1 MRIWLARYRV
11 VSASQ
16 DFIVG
21 VIKKARHDASA
32 NKRLDVF
39 ARLCGITEPKLYS
52 PVCGDVVTELLSL
65 VAGGVDRIA
74 PLLACPRS
82 FVPLTAVLGAIQQ
95 IFSVDG
101 AEVGGA
107 GGGGGSLA
115 PLKRTVLSP
124 GNRGAPM
131 GAPASASTGSKDL
144 SALAK
149 EATVIKRGWT
159 MPAQLRK
166 LLITRIEDLARPAD
180 EIEELTA
187 QGGSVLWLDTDLVLD
202 AVLAATVQKLF
213 VDRAMLMALFERFD
227 EDGNGVLSL
236 DEFRGLIA
244 ACQSSKKINEHD
256 LMELWTFVNEWDS
269 ESDKDSVTPQA
280 FATACIESGLQL
292 NYWAIEGAREQF
304 AKALAQVEF
313 FGARVAA

>member
-1 MRIWLARYRV
+1 L
-11 VSASQ
+11 Q
-16 DFIVG
+16 EFIVG
-21 VIKKARHDASA
+21 VIKKTRHEASA

-65 VAGGVDRIA
+65 VAGSAERIA
-74 PLLACPRS
+74 PLLASARS
-82 FVPLTAVLGAIQQ
+82 FVPLTAVLGAIHQ
-95 IFSVDG
+95 IFSVDDAETG
-101 AEVGGA
+101 A
-107 GGGGGSLA
+107 L
-115 PLKRTVLSP
+115 LKRTVTSP
-124 GNRGAPM
+124 GNKGAPM
-131 GAPASASTGSKDL
+131 GAPGTGAGSGSKDL

-149 EATVIKRGWT
+149 EAMAIKRGWT

-166 LLITRIEDLARPAD
+166 LLLARIEDLARPAD
-180 EIEELTA
+180 EIEELKA
-187 QGGSVLWLDTDLVLD
+187 QSGSVLWVDTDLVLD

-213 VDRAMLMALFERFD
+213 VDRAMLMALFARFD
-227 EDGNGVLSL
+227 EDGNGILSL

-244 ACQSSKKINEHD
+244 ACHSSKKINEHA
-256 LMELWTFVNEWDS
+256 LMELWTFVNEWDAD
-269 ESDKDSVTPQA
+269 SDKDTVTPQA
-280 FATACIESGLQL
+280 FATAFIESGLQL